1 MKAKL
6 EKCHLLTTEE
16 EKEITV
22 IGDKIKNNT
31 SEKLLG
37 ITIDC
42 KLNLNKHANKIC
54 VKASQK
60 IKCTCKSVV
69 FHVHRKKKGNYKST
83 H

>member
-60 IKCTCKSVV
+60 INALARVWSFMSTE
-69 FHVHRKKKGNYKST
+69 KKKGNYKST